1 MSESITHIVLP
12 TRPQPDT
19 IVAIFLLQKFGESKY
34 PGVKTASII
43 VEPKATPE
51 PGKLLL
57 DVGGGELDHHG
68 SDTCATEL
76 VAASLKI
83 SDNPA
88 IRNLI
93 AYARR
98 DDTEGKGTV
107 SNDPLD
113 RAFGLSGLIAS
124 LNKQLPK
131 EAEKIVQAV
140 SPLLDAHYFTTNEHY
155 VELPKLVEGL
165 KQTGFL
171 TSETI
176 HKPTRNTKIAF
187 VTSNNVGLA
196 GYLRS
201 NVGGNYRVIVQR
213 RSSGHVNILTKQNPK
228 IDLSRTMAL
237 IRLQEATVRGV
248 EVVDEQSLFATATH
262 DLVPN
267 WYYDPATN
275 SLLNGGVSPDS
286 IEPTKIDWNTIKV
299 LVTHGLQG

>member
-1 MSESITHIVLP
+1 MSEPISQIVLP

-19 IVAIFLLQKFGESKY
+19 IVAIFLLQKFGEDKY
-34 PGVKTASII
+34 SGIKTATI
-43 VEPKATPE
+43 VVDPKATPAA
-51 PGKLLL
+51 GSLLL

-76 VAASLKI
+76 VAKALNI
-83 SDNPA
+83 LENPA
-88 IRNLI
+88 IRNLV

-131 EAEKIVQAV
+131 EPEKVVRSIL
-140 SPLLDAHYFTTNEHY
+140 PLLEAHYFTTNEHY
-155 VELPKLVEGL
+155 VELPKLIAGL
-165 KQTGFL
+165 KQANFFT
-171 TSETI
+171 TETI
-176 HKPTRNTKIAF
+176 HKPVRNTKIAF

-213 RSSGHVNILTKQNPK
+213 RSSGHVNILTKQAPK

-237 IRLQEATVRGV
+237 IRLQEANLRGV
-248 EVVDEQSLFATATH
+248 EVADEQSLFATATH
-262 DLVPN
+262 PQVPN

-286 IEPTKIDWNTIKV
+286 IEPTKIDWTV
-299 LVTHGLQG
+299 LKALVLHGLQE